1 MEKKTVWFSAFRRV
15 VPADYEQW
23 LETLALQGWNIDRVG
38 QTSSMKMTFTKTNP
52 MQYRYVFDLNAFPNK
67 DYFNTYEQF
76 GWECIG
82 HMASCYIWRREYT
95 GARPESFSDMESL
108 IKRNKRVRTVL
119 LICLAMLLLGL
130 AAVVFGFGV
139 SMYVGDW
146 EDCIELAVT
155 FALLCG
161 MTAYLW
167 WAAGKIRKN
176 MER

>member
-130 AAVVFGFGV
+130 AAVVFGVWRFDVCGRLGGLYRI
-139 SMYVGDW
+139 SGYV
-146 EDCIELAVT
+146 CS
-155 FALLCG
+155 ALWYDG
-161 MTAYLW
+161 IFVV
-167 WAAGKIRKN
+167 GGRKD
-176 MER
+176 